1 MKRHMRVGWTLL
13 LSPAI
18 AGCIYTPSSTRWANN
33 PELPAGDTAPSVSV
47 YLAPSDPP
55 AARKM
60 SDLSEAAQE
69 AYVTAVSNM
78 TKTPADLRAELAKP
92 IASADAEGMQDNT
105 KFNRTLVISIA
116 KGAYRPADRILATSI
131 TIEPRNFS
139 FSGYSVV
146 STEYETIDISDVTLS
161 RNSSFNAKFTPKFSG
176 SVDGPLEVGAT
187 TSRGIDEKFSI
198 SNRIPKPY
206 VEIEPCKLVLK
217 QESERG
223 MDISGTTLIKLTLVA
238 NTFLSAGGGYG
249 GATGDCHTPLM
260 GSRFLFVGSTP
271 TIAKGGVPLSPSE
284 ASLRVVPQHN
294 LRRGALK
301 AEVSMRYVMR
311 QVLTGGATYSEDDD
325 HVRIIDGV
333 VDRRPIDMLSAGD
346 IATSLWGICVSD
358 GPNHDIGIAADLRN
372 GTGGELLFD
381 NLFAATNMAAWMV
394 SQKAWSIG
402 KIDLSISGL
411 PRPAD
416 YPRLRVCR
424 K

>member
-1 MKRHMRVGWTLL
+1 MNRHIRVAGALL
-13 LSPAI
+13 ILPAV
-18 AGCIYTPSSTRWANN
+18 AGCMFTPSSARWANN
-33 PELPAGDTAPSVSV
+33 PELPVGDTAPSVSV
-47 YLAPSDPP
+47 YLAPADPP

-60 SDLSEAAQE
+60 SDLSDAAQE
-69 AYVTAVSNM
+69 AYVAALAKMAKNPS
-78 TKTPADLRAELAKP
+78 DLRAELAKP
-92 IASADAEGMQDNT
+92 IAGADAEGMQDNT
-105 KFNRTLVISIA
+105 KLNRTLVISIA

-161 RNSSFNAKFTPKFSG
+161 RDSTFSAKFTPKFGG

-187 TSRGIDEKFSI
+187 TSRGIEEKFNI
-198 SNRIPKPY
+198 SRRIPKPY

-223 MDISGTTLIKLTLVA
+223 LDISGTTLIKLTLVA
-238 NTFLSAGGGYG
+238 NTFLSAGGRSG
-249 GATGDCHTPLM
+249 GVTGDCRVPMM
-260 GSRFLFVGSTP
+260 GSRVQFVGSAP
-271 TIAKGGVPLSPSE
+271 SIEKNGVPLSPSE
-284 ASLRVVPQHN
+284 ASLRLIPQHN
-294 LRRGALK
+294 LRMGALK
-301 AEVSMRYVMR
+301 ADVSMRYVMR

-333 VDRRPIDMLSAGD
+333 IERGPIDVLSGSD
-346 IATSLWGICVSD
+346 FTTPLWGICVSD
-358 GPNHDIGIAADLRN
+358 GPYRDVNIAADLRN

-381 NLFAATNMAAWMV
+381 SLLAATNMASWMAN
-394 SQKAWSIG
+394 QRAWSIG
-402 KIDLSISGL
+402 RIGLSISGL
-411 PRPAD
+411 SPPAD